1 MAEGIGGLLM
11 WLGFALFPVVTVL
24 YIAWEIRNMWRDSP
38 AATPKQPGPDRA
50 LAILRERYARGE
62 IDRAEYEERLLVLA
76 TPSRRLAAWW
86 RGRGTASH
94 DGGF

>member
-11 WLGFALFPVVTVL
+11 WLGFALFPIATVL
-24 YIAWEIRNMWRDSP
+24 FIAWEIRNMWRDAPP
-38 AATPKQPGPDRA
+38 APPRQTGPDRA

-62 IDRAEYEERLLVLA
+62 IDRAEYEERLRVLS
-76 TPSRRLAAWW
+76 TPPRRSAAWW